1 MKEKIR
7 LFAKSLGITEF
18 GVALTSENKTVLV
31 FLFPYYCGNLKGN
44 ISLYARSSDYHLVVK
59 KYLEK
64 IALYIKSFKTNISYE
79 IYCDNNSLCERE
91 LAYTAGLGFYGN
103 NRMLINPTYGSYFFI
118 GCIMCDGLMLK
129 ADMPLDKKCLGC
141 GMCIKSCPGGAILKN
156 GFDITKCAS
165 ELSQKKG
172 VLTEAEKQIILKSGL
187 LWGCDICQ
195 NVCPHNKNV
204 KITPISEF
212 KENLIL
218 SLPEDDIANLSGRAF
233 LKKYA
238 DRAFTWRGK
247 NVLLRNIKIN
257 ENRKDIKY
265 GD

>member
-1 MKEKIR
+1 MVKKMKEKIR
-7 LFAKSLGITEF
+7 LFAKSLNITEF
-18 GVALTSENKTVLV
+18 GVTLNAENKTVLV
-31 FLFPYYCGNLKGN
+31 FLFPYYCGSPKGN
-44 ISLYARSSDYHLVVK
+44 ISLYARSPDYHLIVK

-64 IALYIKSFKTNISYE
+64 IVMYIKSFKPNISCE
-79 IYCDNNSLCERE
+79 IYCDNNSLGERE
-91 LAYTAGLGFYGN
+91 LAYTAGLGFYGS

-118 GCIMCDGLMLK
+118 GCVICDGLTLK

-141 GMCIKSCPGGAILKN
+141 GMCVKSCPGGALLEN

-172 VLTEAEKQIILKSGL
+172 ELTEDEKQIVLKSGF

-204 KITPISEF
+204 KATPIADF
-212 KENLIL
+212 KENLIF
-218 SLPEDDIANLSGRAF
+218 SLPEDDIFNLSGRAF
-233 LKKYA
+233 LKKYTG
-238 DRAFTWRGK
+238 RAFTWRGK

-257 ENRKDIKY
+257 GDRKDS
-265 GD
+265 